1 VDNTFAT
8 PWVCRPIA
16 LGVDWVWE
24 SVSKML
30 NGHSDLMLG
39 MVCGRRETW
48 GRLPQIGSTWGLA
61 SAPWDCFLAERG
73 LMTFGVRMERACRNA
88 ARVAQQLVD
97 HHHVKR
103 VFYPGLASHPTCGNV
118 SAVSMAAHE
127 VCGSTAAVGNVVS
140 FELDLAH
147 VSVEQLI
154 AGSGIPY
161 FPSLGECATTLS
173 HPASSSHRHL
183 SEAQRQTLGITPGT
197 VRLSLGIED
206 PTVLCEKLEMGLQP
220 VATSAQGR
228 V

>member
-1 VDNTFAT
+1 
-8 PWVCRPIA
+8 
-16 LGVDWVWE
+16 
-24 SVSKML
+24 
-30 NGHSDLMLG
+30 
-39 MVCGRRETW
+39 
-48 GRLPQIGSTWGLA
+48 
-61 SAPWDCFLAERG
+61 
-73 LMTFGVRMERACRNA
+73 
-88 ARVAQQLVD
+88 
-97 HHHVKR
+97 
-103 VFYPGLASHPTCGNV
+103 
-118 SAVSMAAHE
+118 MAAHE